1 MKKLIFTF
9 QSLAISLSIACLS
22 SPEKKYS
29 EGISNTTLTVFSKID
44 LYLITEDEED
54 STYEK
59 KLLEQINKRAIF
71 LMAAHGEKQL
81 KNSRDIAEYG
91 LLLNEN
97 IFKPDMLYKNEID
110 GYLYVWAEYNI
121 LPFIEIL
128 NNASKR

>member
-1 MKKLIFTF
+1 MKKLICTF
-9 QSLAISLSIACLS
+9 LLLALSLLITCIS

-44 LYLITEDEED
+44 LYLISEDEED
-54 STYEK
+54 SAYEK

-81 KNSRDIAEYG
+81 NNSRDISEYA
-91 LLLNEN
+91 LLLNESN
-97 IFKPDMLYKNEID
+97 FKPDILYKNEIY

-121 LPFIEIL
+121 LPFVEIL
-128 NNASKR
+128 NNASK

>member
-1 MKKLIFTF
+1 MKKLIFSF
-9 QSLAISLSIACLS
+9 HILATSLSIACIS

-29 EGISNTTLTVFSKID
+29 EGISNSTLTVFSKID
-44 LYLITEDEED
+44 LYLITEDEEEN
-54 STYEK
+54 TYEK

-97 IFKPDMLYKNEID
+97 NFKPGILYKNEKD
-110 GYLYVWAEYNI
+110 GYLYIWTEYNI
-121 LPFIEIL
+121 LPFLELL
-128 NNASKR
+128 NNAKKR

>member
-1 MKKLIFTF
+1 MKKLLFTF
-9 QSLAISLSIACLS
+9 LFLAVSLLLACIS

-29 EGISNTTLTVFSKID
+29 EGITNTTLTVFSKID

-54 STYEK
+54 SIYEK

-71 LMAAHGEKQL
+71 LMAAYGEKQL
-81 KNSRDIAEYG
+81 INSRDIAEYG

-121 LPFIEIL
+121 LPFMEIL

>member
-1 MKKLIFTF
+1 LKKLVFTF
-9 QSLAISLSIACLS
+9 HILAISLSIACLS

-91 LLLNEN
+91 LLLNESNFRPN
-97 IFKPDMLYKNEID
+97 ILYNNEID

-121 LPFIEIL
+121 LPFVEIL
-128 NNASKR
+128 NNDSKR